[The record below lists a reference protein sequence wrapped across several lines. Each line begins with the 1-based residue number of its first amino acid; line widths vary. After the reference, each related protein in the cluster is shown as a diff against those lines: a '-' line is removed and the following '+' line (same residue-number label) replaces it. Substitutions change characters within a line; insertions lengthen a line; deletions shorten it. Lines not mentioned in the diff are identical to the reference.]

1 MKKSLGNRARN
12 RRAVI
17 RAVMKWVFY
26 SVLMIVFYLFSC
38 NPIIKG
44 FCPLLL
50 IPLATAVA
58 MREGDLA
65 SGIFGMMCGL
75 MMDIANGSSLVGFYA
90 LWLLSVC
97 PMISLLSRF
106 LIKVNFISHFVMN
119 AAVSALIAVLDML
132 FLHWVWEGN
141 QSVVSFIRVVLPSYF
156 GAVLFS
162 VPIYFLLSLVVTKMY
177 PDEKKKL
184 DSSAQNSDEEEEKDS

>member
-17 RAVMKWVFY
+17 RAVVKWVFY

-75 MMDIANGSSLVGFYA
+75 MMDMANGSSLVGFYA

-97 PMISLLSRF
+97 PVISLLSRF
-106 LIKVNFISHFVMN
+106 LIKVNFISHFVLN

-141 QSVVSFIRVVLPSYF
+141 QSVVSFVRVVLPSYF

-184 DSSAQNSDEEEEKDS
+184 DSSSRNSDEEEEKDS